1 MPRAADLGLDET
13 QVSQAL
19 KDNKGDLILTHQV
32 LGVSFGR
39 LHMFIRCIPSL
50 RRLVKEIE
58 RMKLEDQ
65 YDQLSNDQFRDE
77 INARTMAYELDGL
90 DTIHEL
96 ATREHGENA
105 SMAQVRLAAAI
116 QLRGPQ
122 TSHQSGMAG
131 ILEELNAAYLATAS
145 RVKGLR
151 ANATIHL
158 SLESPQDERIA
169 IPHTPSAS

>member
-1 MPRAADLGLDET
+1 MAELLNELS
-13 QVSQAL
+13 VSQAL

-58 RMKLEDQ
+58 RMKQDDE
-65 YDQLSNDQFRDE
+65 YDKLSVEQFRNE
-77 INARTMAYELDGL
+77 IEARTVVYQLDGL
-90 DTIHEL
+90 NTIHEL
-96 ATREHGENA
+96 ATTPHGDNA
-105 SMAQVRLAAAI
+105 SLADVRLKAAV

-122 TSHQSGMAG
+122 TQTGVG
-131 ILEELNAAYLATAS
+131 GLGDILAELNQQYLSTAQ

-151 ANATIHL
+151 ASATL
-158 SLESPQDERIA
+158 SVTLEDVSVPAPVA
-169 IPHTPSAS
+169 IQQIPSAS